1 MDKKCVHIVRKLNAS
16 DEICAITVPLIEG
29 YARRIGADLNMIGS
43 SRAFPEYPPT
53 YERMQI
59 YSSGRH
65 YNWNICVD
73 TDILLGPLLIDTTQK
88 VARDTFGLI
97 MHYSASQSFSVN
109 HRAFS
114 RDKRD
119 LVPVEAFIV
128 TSDWTHDLWEP
139 LSGSARANLVGI
151 RNEQQIA
158 EYALAFNMA
167 KYGLK
172 HTGALP
178 AGSQIARVNTDPNVG
193 STGIDYVK
201 EKLWEW
207 GIT

>member
-1 MDKKCVHIVRKLNAS
+1 MDKKCVHIVRKLNLS
-16 DEICAITVPLIEG
+16 DEICAITVPLIKA
-29 YARRIGADLNMIGS
+29 YAERIGADVNVIGG
-43 SRAFPEYPPT
+43 SRAFPEYPET

-59 YSSGRH
+59 YASGRR

-73 TDILLGPLLIDTTQK
+73 TDILLGPLLVDATQK

-97 MHYSASQSFSVN
+97 MHYSASESFSVH

-114 RDKRD
+114 RDQRD

-139 LSGSARANLVGI
+139 LTGNAQANLAGI

-158 EYALAFNMA
+158 EYALALNMA
-167 KYGLK
+167 RYGLK
-172 HTGALP
+172 YAGALP
-178 AGSQIARVNTDPNVG
+178 AGSQIARVNTAQNMG
-193 STGIDYVK
+193 SDGLDYVK
-201 EKLWEW
+201 GKLWEW